1 MSADRRHDAD
11 PGEAPERMPI
21 RASAVD
27 AQPEKSVAPPPL
39 RPRSRWIDRVL
50 ERSAPRPPR
59 VAPPAPSAGSAG
71 PALHEGDRPEP
82 RPSPLQTAPRQA
94 VLAATQ
100 PAPLP
105 RADIE
110 GERPEPP
117 RPAHHA
123 IEPSPPLRPPDGPR
137 SPFEARRRREASP
150 EPTLPT
156 PSPSPATAEAEST
169 THHRATQAQPP
180 ARTDAPHSRD
190 AIEAQPKPMPS
201 SASMARP
208 LASPRRDPADATH
221 APRDDRPPRLDPPTA
236 IAELAP
242 ALHADAAPTRA
253 APPPPAQ
260 LHIGRVTVEITPSPA
275 VAPAA
280 GRSPVAA
287 RAQRLARGNGT
298 RPSSLRFGL
307 GSS

>member
-1 MSADRRHDAD
+1 MNADRPHDAD
-11 PGEAPERMPI
+11 PGAAPERMPI

-39 RPRSRWIDRVL
+39 RPHARWIDRVL

-59 VAPPAPSAGSAG
+59 VAPPAPSAANAG
-71 PALHEGDRPEP
+71 PALREGDRPEP
-82 RPSPLQTAPRQA
+82 PPTPLQTAPPQA
-94 VLAATQ
+94 ILPATQ
-100 PAPLP
+100 PAPPP

-110 GERPEPP
+110 RERPEPP

-137 SPFEARRRREASP
+137 PPFETGRRLEASP

-156 PSPSPATAEAEST
+156 PSRSPATAEAERT
-169 THHRATQAQPP
+169 THRATQAQPP
-180 ARTDAPHSRD
+180 ARTDSPHWRD
-190 AIEAQPKPMPS
+190 AIEAQPRPMAS

-208 LASPRRDPADATH
+208 LASPRRDPADATQ
-221 APRDDRPPRLDPPTA
+221 APRDDGPPRLDPPA
-236 IAELAP
+236 ALAELAP
-242 ALHADAAPTRA
+242 APHPDATPTRA
-253 APPPPAQ
+253 APPRPAQ
-260 LHIGRVTVEITPSPA
+260 LHIGRITVEITPA
-275 VAPAA
+275 VAPASA
-280 GRSPVAA
+280 RSPVAA

-298 RPSSLRFGL
+298 RLSSLRFGL